1 MNKRIAVL
9 ATFLMLFVVL
19 PAPAFAQE
27 PASGSAL
34 DYTWLL
40 PVALML
46 FLPIGL
52 ILLISSAMPE
62 DKAPGAAINL
72 LVVWAVAVLGYFFVG
87 FALNFGGIAQV
98 TPQPDLAGLY
108 WEWYPFDQSVD
119 ADVARL
125 WGVVALR
132 GWALSGE
139 ATTSGALLLFLSN
152 ASLVGAAAM
161 IPAGVLLERG
171 RGGAAI
177 FAGLLVGTLIYPVA
191 GNWLWGGGWLS
202 NLGASL
208 ELGHGFVD
216 FGGASVVFL
225 LGAGVALAALLLFR
239 PAAQEDSLPDDVPQE
254 SVLPSDD
261 ELPDATPMPSAYL
274 PILSMLG
281 AGLVLMGWFGL
292 STGLQNPTTIN
303 ISPERAAVAGLLAAL
318 AGAFAAAAY
327 SWFTTQ
333 FANPL
338 MTSRGLL
345 AGLVVGTAGAPFMP
359 IWASLVAGLLMGLV
373 LPPFI
378 YLLHNRLR
386 LVDTL
391 GTLTTYGI
399 SGLISLL
406 LVGFFADGTAGQGWN
421 RVGLVEYLG
430 VQGQGVSALV
440 VAPGY
445 VADWPGQIQAQLLGS
460 GAIFVWA
467 LLLSAI
473 LFQVYLA
480 IANAWARTKTAE
492 DVDSAPAG
500 EPDPEIID
508 SASTDDTPAA
518 L

>member
-1 MNKRIAVL
+1 MPVL
-9 ATFLMLFVVL
+9 AQGTV
-19 PAPAFAQE
+19 PG
-27 PASGSAL
+27 SGVN
-34 DYTWLL
+34 YTWLL

-46 FLPIGL
+46 LLPIGL

-62 DKAPGAAINL
+62 DKAPAAAINL
-72 LVVWAVAVLGYFFVG
+72 LVVWAVAVLGYFFIG
-87 FALNFGGIAQV
+87 FALNFGGIAQI
-98 TPQPDLAGLY
+98 TPQSDLAGLY

-139 ATTSGALLLFLSN
+139 ATTTGALLLFLSN

-171 RGGAAI
+171 RGAAAI

-216 FGGASVVFL
+216 FGGAAVVFL
-225 LGAGVALAALLLFR
+225 LGASVALAALLLFR
-239 PAAQEDSLPDDVPQE
+239 PADVEP
-254 SVLPSDD
+254 VLPEQPPRDSASSDN

-281 AGLVLMGWFGL
+281 GGLVLMGWFGL
-292 STGLQNPTTIN
+292 SSGLQNPTTIN

-318 AGAFAAAAY
+318 AGAFSAVAY
-327 SWFTTQ
+327 SWFTTGE
-333 FANPL
+333 ANPL

-345 AGLVVGTAGAPFMP
+345 AGLIVGMAGAPFVP
-359 IWASLVAGLLMGLV
+359 IWISLLAGLLMGLV
-373 LPPFI
+373 LPPLI
-378 YLLHNRLR
+378 YLLNNKLR

-399 SGLISLL
+399 SALISLL

-421 RVGLVEYLG
+421 RVGLVDYLG
-430 VQGQGVSALV
+430 VPGQGVSALV
-440 VAPGY
+440 ISPPY
-445 VADWPGQIQAQLLGS
+445 VADWPGQVQAQLLGS
-460 GAIFVWA
+460 GAVFVWA

-480 IANAWARTKTAE
+480 IGNAWARTKFSGEVGSLPAAE
-492 DVDSAPAG
+492 PAPA
-500 EPDPEIID
+500 P
-508 SASTDDTPAA
+508 ADDTPAA

>member
-1 MNKRIAVL
+1 MIKRIAVF
-9 ATFLMLFVVL
+9 ATFLMLFATVTAPVL
-19 PAPAFAQE
+19 AQGAV
-27 PASGSAL
+27 PGTGVN
-34 DYTWLL
+34 YTWLL

-62 DKAPGAAINL
+62 ERAPAAAINL

-87 FALNFGGIAQV
+87 FALNFGGIAQI

-139 ATTSGALLLFLSN
+139 ATTTGALLLFLSN
-152 ASLVGAAAM
+152 ASLVGASAM

-171 RGGAAI
+171 RGAAAV

-225 LGAGVALAALLLFR
+225 IGAAVALAALLLFR
-239 PAAQEDSLPDDVPQE
+239 PAAVETTLPEQ
-254 SVLPSDD
+254 LPHSEN

-281 AGLVLMGWFGL
+281 GGLVLMGWFGL
-292 STGLQNPTTIN
+292 SSGLQNPTTIN
-303 ISPERAAVAGLLAAL
+303 ISPEHAAVAGLLAAL
-318 AGAFAAAAY
+318 GGAFSAAAY

-333 FANPL
+333 VANPL

-345 AGLVVGTAGAPFMP
+345 AGLIVGIAGAPFMP
-359 IWASLVAGLLMGLV
+359 IWISLVAGLLMGLI
-373 LPPFI
+373 LPPLI
-378 YLLHNRLR
+378 YLLNNKLR

-391 GTLTTYGI
+391 GTLTTFGI
-399 SGLISLL
+399 SGFISLL
-406 LVGFFADGTAGQGWN
+406 LVGFFADGTAGQNWN
-421 RVGLVEYLG
+421 RVGPVDYLG
-430 VQGQGVSALV
+430 VSGQGVSALV
-440 VAPGY
+440 VAPDY
-445 VADWPGQIQAQLLGS
+445 VADWPGQIQAQLLGG
-460 GAIFVWA
+460 GAVFVWA

-473 LFQVYLA
+473 LFQIYLA
-480 IANAWARTKTAE
+480 VANAWARTKSVEEVEPPPAAE
-492 DVDSAPAG
+492 PES
-500 EPDPEIID
+500 EIIGP
-508 SASTDDTPAA
+508 TPGDDTPAA